1 MLLWKKIQTMIFMI
15 KSWTSS
21 ELPSKYFQLIIVN
34 PLSVK
39 KTFICIIELFC
50 GWYCLTLSCFH
61 DVTGS
66 WGAAQEL
73 GGGSKQVCHQVS
85 KSFML
90 LCCGQP
96 WKNKCYSDIW
106 LVTVNF
112 SKLWLVNLISTCVQQ
127 YIQAQV
133 PLLWYIID
141 TSNDFFFS
149 LATIPTILNPQL
161 SSFDLLF
168 FSSLV
173 LFVTLI
179 WIHFVK
185 EKKILFRFS
194 WQIYG
199 IKYIYWYC

>member
-1 MLLWKKIQTMIFMI
+1 MFLLVCFFPILLPMLLWKKITDHDLHGKKLDQFWASKQIFSI
-15 KSWTSS
+15 NYC
-21 ELPSKYFQLIIVN
+21 EPSVY
-34 PLSVK
+34 K

-133 PLLWYIID
+133 PLLWYNID
-141 TSNDFFFS
+141 TNNEFFFS
-149 LATIPTILNPQL
+149 LATIPTIFNPQL

-168 FSSLV
+168 FPP
-173 LFVTLI
+173 
-179 WIHFVK
+179 
-185 EKKILFRFS
+185 
-194 WQIYG
+194 
-199 IKYIYWYC
+199 

>member
-1 MLLWKKIQTMIFMI
+1 M
-15 KSWTSS
+15 
-21 ELPSKYFQLIIVN
+21 
-34 PLSVK
+34 
-39 KTFICIIELFC
+39 FC

-133 PLLWYIID
+133 PLLWYNID
-141 TSNDFFFS
+141 TNNEFFS
-149 LATIPTILNPQL
+149 VKPQFLPFLTPNYPVLIYYFFLLSAFCYLDMNPL
-161 SSFDLLF
+161 
-168 FSSLV
+168 
-173 LFVTLI
+173 
-179 WIHFVK
+179 VK
-185 EKKILFRFS
+185 EKKTP
-194 WQIYG
+194 
-199 IKYIYWYC
+199 